1 MALAAL
7 LGVAHLAVVPT
18 FWPVDETAHVA
29 YATVL
34 VEHGRVP
41 SIDEPIP
48 RDLRQP
54 GLSQRLYWERDQG
67 RLGRMDIW
75 TANHPPLPYAIQGVA
90 LRLGDGLIGRG
101 GGMALARLTSTAWL
115 VLGVWAT
122 GVLAGRLAQP
132 VRGRA
137 RRRWG
142 PKPIGALAATTVA
155 VTPTLSHLAGVVFN
169 DTAGFAMTTCC
180 LLLGVETA
188 LRGPGRRTLPLL
200 ALLTAAGGL
209 TRVTVLPAVGLM
221 WLLVAYGWWR
231 TAPADRPI
239 LRPQQALWG
248 LAVLPPAAFWIGNVV
263 RYGDP
268 TASTWLLEKFHRD
281 LNEPLATLLG
291 SRTVWLRLWD
301 RMLSDLTTGHWA
313 GGLRADLTEAV
324 LVAGLVGAGLGL
336 ARWVRGPRATPSR
349 TRRHSPAD
357 RLRRNPVAVCW
368 AACVVLV
375 AFLALAALEFHAS
388 GGSLHGRYGIGGMAV
403 VASGIVVLLAAA
415 GRIGRVAAT
424 LVPAVLMAVNGLLL
438 AAVIN
443 DHSATWR
450 RPGIEID
457 LPRLTGDA
465 GPALAAV
472 LFLLATGLLVAT
484 LVAGPGTVP
493 AATVRRARRVLADPA
508 RRVLPGRAL
517 PGRVLPG
524 RVLPSRVP
532 TGRVVQLDEDG
543 QPISASKRSAAV

>member
-1 MALAAL
+1 MNIRHLWPAMVLAAL
-7 LGVAHLAVVPT
+7 LGIAHLVVVPT

-29 YATVL
+29 YATEL

-41 SIDEPIP
+41 SIDDPIP

-54 GLSQRLYWERDQG
+54 GLAQRLYWERDQG
-67 RLGRMDIW
+67 RQGRLDIW
-75 TANHPPLPYAIQGVA
+75 TANHPPLPYALQGTA
-90 LRLGDGLIGRG
+90 LWIGDGLIGRG
-101 GGMALARLTSTAWL
+101 GGMALARLVSTAWL

-142 PKPIGALAATTVA
+142 PHAVGALAATTVA

-200 ALLTAAGGL
+200 ALLTAVGGL
-209 TRVTVLPAVGLM
+209 TRVTVLPAIGLM
-221 WLLVAYGWWR
+221 WALVAYGWWR
-231 TAPADRPI
+231 TAQVDRPR
-239 LRPQQALWG
+239 LRPRQALWA
-248 LAVLPPAAFWIGNVV
+248 LAVIPPAAFWIGNVV

-268 TASTWLLEKFHRD
+268 TASTWLLDKFQRD

-291 SRTVWLRLWD
+291 SRVVWLRLWD
-301 RMLSDLTTGHWA
+301 RMLADLTTGHWA

-336 ARWVRGPRATPSR
+336 ARWVRGPRRSPV
-349 TRRHSPAD
+349 RRRGWD
-357 RLRRNPVAVCW
+357 VRLRRNPVVVCW
-368 AACVVLV
+368 TACGVLV

-403 VASGIVVLLAAA
+403 VATAIVVLLAAA
-415 GRIGRVAAT
+415 GRVGRIAAT
-424 LVPAVLMAVNGLLL
+424 LVPAVLMATNGLLL
-438 AAVIN
+438 AAVVN
-443 DHSATWR
+443 DGSRTWR
-450 RPGIEID
+450 RPGIDLD
-457 LPRLTGDA
+457 LPRLAGDGA
-465 GPALAAV
+465 PEIAAV
-472 LFLLATGLLVAT
+472 LFLLATALLAAT

-493 AATVRRARRVLADPA
+493 AATMRRARRALADPA
-508 RRVLPGRAL
+508 RGAGRALVSRAL
-517 PGRVLPG
+517 PGRGVA
-524 RVLPSRVP
+524 
-532 TGRVVQLDEDG
+532 LDEDG
-543 QPISASKRSAAV
+543 QPISASRRSAAV